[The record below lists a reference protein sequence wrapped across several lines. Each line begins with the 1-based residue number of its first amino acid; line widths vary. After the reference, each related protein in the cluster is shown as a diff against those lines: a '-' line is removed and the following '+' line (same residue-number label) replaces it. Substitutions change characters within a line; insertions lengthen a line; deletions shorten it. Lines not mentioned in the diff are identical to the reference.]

1 MVLSSDCSGKF
12 WKRQQRH
19 LTREMDE
26 VPHQQQDTWV
36 ASYRG
41 EPFYK
46 TLPITNETTAC
57 LEHRSGAWVI
67 YLTTM
72 VIQNRRALTFVKGSG
87 TDCGSFMDLSLHFL
101 DRSRRK
107 KKSPESRAILN
118 AFRKTRR
125 D

>member
-46 TLPITNETTAC
+46 TLPITYETTAC
-57 LEHRSGAWVI
+57 LEHISGAWVI
-67 YLTTM
+67 
-72 VIQNRRALTFVKGSG
+72 
-87 TDCGSFMDLSLHFL
+87 
-101 DRSRRK
+101 
-107 KKSPESRAILN
+107 
-118 AFRKTRR
+118 
-125 D
+125 

>member
-1 MVLSSDCSGKF
+1 MVLSSVCSGKF

-46 TLPITNETTAC
+46 TLPITYETTAC
-57 LEHRSGAWVI
+57 LQHRSGAWVI

-72 VIQNRRALTFVKGSG
+72 VIQNRRAVTFLKVSG
-87 TDCGSFMDLSLHFL
+87 TNCGSFRDLSLHFL
-101 DRSRRK
+101 DRSRRGE
-107 KKSPESRAILN
+107 KSLVKAGQY
-118 AFRKTRR
+118 
-125 D
+125 